1 MFNTSRP
8 HPPQAA
14 QEPPEVRAAAEE
26 HAATVTD
33 GADLLDVALAEAGAR
48 SAPAREEL
56 RSSLEELRARLAR
69 EEAALAEAEEAA
81 RRDVREA
88 LREWYDR
95 GGERARAQIDAA
107 EAFAI
112 GRELRDVTANRD
124 VVLKTTHPSMHKDI
138 AGAFDVRIEALT
150 ARAQAL
156 GAPIPDEDEDSP
168 PVLAGVAWARPEPAA
183 LVAVVLPLEPAAL
196 REGVADAVRELAREM
211 DGDGDVR
218 TEGGG
223 DEPLRLVAPVS
234 PAAAR
239 GRSDVASRLSE
250 LITGR
255 LEGVEGWPEGA
266 RAAVQALDG
275 DRVEAL
281 GAVLP
286 GEPAA

>member
-33 GADLLDVALAEAGAR
+33 GADLLDVALAEADAR
-48 SAPAREEL
+48 SAPARAEL

-69 EEAALAEAEEAA
+69 EEKALEDAEEAA
-81 RRDVREA
+81 RRDLREA
-88 LREWYDR
+88 FREWYDR
-95 GGERARAQIDAA
+95 IGERAKAGIDAA

-124 VVLKTTHPSMHKDI
+124 VVLQTTHPSMHEDI
-138 AGAFDVRIEALT
+138 AGAFDLRIEALT
-150 ARAQAL
+150 ARAEAL
-156 GAPIPDEDEDSP
+156 GAPIPDEGEASP
-168 PVLAGVAWARPEPAA
+168 PVLAGVAWARPEPAS

-196 REGVADAVRELAREM
+196 REGVTDAVRELAREM
-211 DGDGDVR
+211 GGDGEVR
-218 TEGGG
+218 REGG
-223 DEPLRLVAPVS
+223 DDDPLRLVAPVS

-239 GRSDVASRLSE
+239 GRRDVASRLSE

-255 LEGVEGWPEGA
+255 LERADAWPQGA

-275 DRVEAL
+275 DRVDAL
-281 GAVLP
+281 GEMLP
-286 GEPAA
+286 EGPAA